1 MKCQKVFF
9 CIISEIGELVGTQP
23 VSWCKT
29 CWCNGYHEIEIC
41 VLYRNIHTQEYLDI
55 LVSCS
60 ILEYFVILIREWV
73 DERLLL
79 DIWFWYFDLDIL
91 IFWYWYLNQ
100 GMSGYNR
107 PNWISTSCHQ
117 RLVRKTHIYAH
128 FYPSTNFFIVVFL
141 HCVISSHQKASHIK
155 ADHCFLF
162 LCFQL

>member
-1 MKCQKVFF
+1 MKCQKVIF

-29 CWCNGYHEIEIC
+29 YWCNGYHEIEIC

-60 ILEYFVILIREWV
+60 ILEYFVILIREWGMSGYYLIF
-73 DERLLL
+73 DF
-79 DIWFWYFDLDIL
+79 DIFDLDIL

-117 RLVRKTHIYAH
+117 RLVRKTHICPLP
-128 FYPSTNFFIVVFL
+128 FYQFFIVVFL

-162 LCFQL
+162 ICCQL

>member
-1 MKCQKVFF
+1 MKCQKVIF
-9 CIISEIGELVGTQP
+9 CIISEIGELVGSQP

-29 CWCNGYHEIEIC
+29 YWCNGYHEIEIC

-79 DIWFWYFDLDIL
+79 DIWFWYFYLDIL

-100 GMSGYNR
+100 GMSGYNG
-107 PNWISTSCHQ
+107 PIGFPHPVISGSSGRHT
-117 RLVRKTHIYAH
+117 YAH
-128 FYPSTNFFIVVFL
+128 FHSSTNFFIVVFL

-162 LCFQL
+162 ICCQL

>member
-1 MKCQKVFF
+1 MKCQKVIF

-29 CWCNGYHEIEIC
+29 YWCNGYHEIEIC

-60 ILEYFVILIREWV
+60 ILEYFVILIREWGMSGYYLIF
-73 DERLLL
+73 DF
-79 DIWFWYFDLDIL
+79 DIFDLDIL
-91 IFWYWYLNQ
+91 ISWYWYLNQ
-100 GMSGYNR
+100 GMSGYNG
-107 PNWISTSCHQ
+107 PIGFPHPVISGSSGRHT
-117 RLVRKTHIYAH
+117 YAH
-128 FYPSTNFFIVVFL
+128 FHSSTNFFIVVFL

-162 LCFQL
+162 LCCQL